1 MKNLQR
7 PTYSFL
13 VLVIGLII
21 INTILARAAVLIS
34 PAGATGVAWG
44 YFAIAFMIVFTLWF
58 GAYGAIAAYVGG
70 FLGAGILSG
79 ISPEVS
85 LYWSLSNLWQVL
97 IPLVAFRVFEANVG
111 IENRRDLFHLILF
124 GVILNN
130 VVGAAWGSITMA
142 IGSVIEPSQIMSVF
156 TPWMLGN
163 MIITIIIVLP
173 VLHYYTPS
181 IRKSKVFVR
190 NYWD

>member
-1 MKNLQR
+1 MLQ
-7 PTYSFL
+7 Y
-13 VLVIGLII
+13 
-21 INTILARAAVLIS
+21 LIS

-70 FLGAGILSG
+70 FLGAGVLSG

-97 IPLVAFRVFEANVG
+97 IPLVAFRVFEADVG

-142 IGSVIEPSQIMSVF
+142 VGSIIEPSQIMSVF
-156 TPWMLGN
+156 TPWLLGN

-173 VLHYYTPS
+173 VLHYCTPR

>member
-1 MKNLQR
+1 
-7 PTYSFL
+7 
-13 VLVIGLII
+13 
-21 INTILARAAVLIS
+21 
-34 PAGATGVAWG
+34 
-44 YFAIAFMIVFTLWF
+44 MIVFTLWF

-70 FLGAGILSG
+70 FLGAGVLSG

-97 IPLVAFRVFEANVG
+97 IPLVAFRVFEADVG

-142 IGSVIEPSQIMSVF
+142 VGSVIEPSQIMSVF
-156 TPWMLGN
+156 TPWLLGN
-163 MIITIIIVLP
+163 MLITIIIVLP
-173 VLHYYTPS
+173 VLHYYTPR